1 MGTTNKNLEL
11 PAYNSTN
18 WNTPLNSNFTIID
31 SCFGSTKTVTVST
44 TTVPLIATDAQNM
57 RFYVQG
63 TVPAATTVYITM
75 PDGIAGSWIFTNVAT
90 VGAGASIQVKNV
102 SGLTATI
109 LNSGS
114 AILYSD
120 GAEFYSATSGA
131 VGSYLPTSGGTLS
144 GPLTL
149 QSDLTTGTSGTSV
162 FNNNVT
168 FNGNMTLAAGKTFTV
183 NGTLGLGSSA
193 LTAGSLALNG
203 AVIGSDKLSVIGT
216 STFAGNTVVSSGN
229 LTVTLGSLA
238 ISSSLAAN
246 TLGGTT
252 TIPSG
257 ATLNIASG
265 ATLTVNGTFSPTT
278 LSVGTLTTTTS
289 AKIGRAHV

>member
-90 VGAGASIQVKNV
+90 VGSGASIQVKNV

-149 QSDLTTGTSGTSV
+149 QSDLTTSAAGTSV
-162 FNNNVT
+162 FNNNAY

-257 ATLNIASG
+257 ATDRKSTRLNS
-265 ATLTVNGTFSPTT
+265 SHSQQSRMP
-278 LSVGTLTTTTS
+278 SS
-289 AKIGRAHV
+289 A